1 MQMQPIKTYIIKM
14 QPITLF
20 FDTTKVADSGW
31 KNADA
36 SKTKPVC
43 KWCIYFFRSSLGVV

>member
-20 FDTTKVADSGW
+20 FDTTKVAD
-31 KNADA
+31 
-36 SKTKPVC
+36 
-43 KWCIYFFRSSLGVV
+43 LG